1 VTARLVGVYDADGG
15 VVGELSYFIGKRL
28 GRAHCALCD
37 ITHGTV
43 REKEEWQACRR
54 DLSLP
59 FVAVHRNEVPA
70 AVAAAVDV
78 APPYVALEDGGV
90 VTVLLDGDDLE
101 ACAAS
106 PAALVEALRHRLP
119 PGDSAE
125 EGGVADGEA

>member
-1 VTARLVGVYDADGG
+1 VRRLVGVYDADGG

-43 REKEEWQACRR
+43 REKTEWQACRD
-54 DLSLP
+54 DLPLP
-59 FVAVHRNEVPA
+59 FTAVHRNEVPGQ
-70 AVAAAVDV
+70 VARAVDV
-78 APPYVALEDGGV
+78 DAPYVALEDDGV

-101 ACAAS
+101 ACAGS
-106 PAALVEALRHRLP
+106 PAALVDAIRRRLP
-119 PGDSAE
+119 AGDPPE